1 MPLCLPLLVIAT
13 LHTGVI
19 DDAPLLCAAMRHLLN
34 RELCHRKL
42 GTYTKRRE
50 ELPKINSRSRFRYC
64 TLDAPETRSVTAT

>member
-34 RELCHRKL
+34 RELCHRRGL
-42 GTYTKRRE
+42 TQIAWPTGSTTGLNGHLAMAEQGSCGGCRRE
-50 ELPKINSRSRFRYC
+50 QS
-64 TLDAPETRSVTAT
+64 